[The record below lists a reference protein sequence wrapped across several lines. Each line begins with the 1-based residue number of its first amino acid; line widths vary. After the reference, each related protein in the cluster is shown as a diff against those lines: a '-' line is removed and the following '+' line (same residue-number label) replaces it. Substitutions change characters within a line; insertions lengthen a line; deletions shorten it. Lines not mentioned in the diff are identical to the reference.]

1 MYRTLLVVAL
11 SSIFGLS
18 YAADNTADS
27 YDSGASQPYSAP
39 ATKKSKRNKVKQP
52 TRSNKV
58 KVAPPKVVDA
68 PDTTDAADST
78 DGADVADSPEFAA
91 PKSSKFTLASEDIAP
106 NSTIPQIFESDSFGC
121 TGDNSS
127 PELHWSG
134 APADTKSFAVTVY
147 DPDAP
152 SGSGWWHWVVYDLPA
167 DTDRLDPG
175 VGTLNSS
182 SLPGNAMQA
191 LSDFGVQAWG
201 GTCPPQGDKPHR
213 YIFTVHALNIE
224 QLDVPNNATPA
235 MVGYM
240 IHANTLA
247 TASFTARYGRRK

>member
-1 MYRTLLVVAL
+1 MVVAL

-18 YAADNTADS
+18 HAADNPADGNET
-27 YDSGASQPYSAP
+27 GATQPFSAP
-39 ATKKSKRNKVKQP
+39 ATKKSKHSKVKQP
-52 TRSNKV
+52 THTHKT
-58 KVAPPKVVDA
+58 KAATPKVVDV
-68 PDTTDAADST
+68 PDTTDAT
-78 DGADVADSPEFAA
+78 DVANSPEVAASKTANFA
-91 PKSSKFTLASEDIAP
+91 LASEDIAP

-121 TGDNSS
+121 MGENSS
-127 PELHWSG
+127 PELHWTG

-167 DTDRLDPG
+167 DTDRLDHG

-182 SLPGNAMQA
+182 NLPGNAMQA

-213 YIFTVHALNIE
+213 YIFTVHALNVE
-224 QLDVPNNATPA
+224 QLDAPNNATPA